1 MTTKNNDN
9 LASVLERI
17 NLLMQS
23 APAVVEDNQ
32 VTDEAQADDTDD
44 IPLLI
49 EVYTGDPAQL
59 IPHTDRQEKVD
70 ALLRELRPF
79 IHIEVKK
86 VVLQESVRL
95 EQVLAKQLEADLIK
109 TLRERLISSD

>member
-1 MTTKNNDN
+1 
-9 LASVLERI
+9 
-17 NLLMQS
+17 MQS

-32 VTDEAQADDTDD
+32 VVGETQTDVTDDD

-59 IPHTDRQEKVD
+59 IPHEGRQEKVD